1 MFKGMESAVLFMV
14 LCITKN
20 LLSHLIRVGH
30 SPDFGL
36 PSMNECAE
44 SDVKQ
49 YSLTRASFCRDIAL
63 IVQMLVLVNVKS
75 IYEDWRIIPHVMVLF

>member
-1 MFKGMESAVLFMV
+1 MFKDMKSAVLSMV

-36 PSMNECAE
+36 PSMNELAE

-49 YSLTRASFCRDIAL
+49 YSLTRAYFCRDIAL
-63 IVQMLVLVNVKS
+63 IVQLLVVVNVKS
-75 IYEDWRIIPHVMVLF
+75 IYEDWRLILHVMVLL